1 MMTGFCWHGAFLVL
15 KTKLLAIA
23 KKQILDVRE

>member
-1 MMTGFCWHGAFLVL
+1 MTGFCWQGAFLVL
-15 KTKLLAIA
+15 KTKSLAIA